1 MADNGDVAPPSASA
15 RRRAR
20 LGAAAVALVGMA
32 AAMGWGAT
40 SPRPAGAQETEVID
54 DPRLAPSLAGVQ
66 VQSDGYAK
74 ARAASRAAADQLA
87 QAKGRLADLDE
98 KVASLSTERDR
109 LEAEITE
116 ATDRG
121 QQART
126 ELDRHR
132 TSLRTLAVESYVQGR
147 GTGTDGFAKGAEAAA
162 ADARVDALVND
173 VARLRSEQVREAQR
187 AIDETDRT
195 ISDDTASLAT
205 VGSELDEAAS
215 SRDDATREVEVRQ
228 RAADGARR
236 TMADWRLTADVVG
249 SDLPLVALDAYVK
262 ASVRMAFERP
272 ECGLRWSGLAG
283 VGKVESGHGTYGGSR
298 LTAAGDTSQPIVGIP
313 LDGTNGTAVVGDTDG
328 GRWDGDPT
336 VDRAVGPMQFIPGAW
351 AALGRD
357 GNGDGRADPS
367 NIYDAALAAAGLLC
381 RAGGSGLD
389 TDAGLSRAA
398 LGYNNSGAYASLV
411 VRTANAY
418 QAREAELIPPPPPT
432 TTTTTTAPPADP
444 GIPAAPPASAP
455 PVTAAADPA
464 AAAPG

>member
-1 MADNGDVAPPSASA
+1 MADNVGVAPPSAPA

-20 LGAAAVALVGMA
+20 LGAAVVALAGLA

-40 SPRPAGAQETEVID
+40 SSRPAGAQETEVID

-74 ARAASRAAADQLA
+74 ARAAYRAATDQLA
-87 QAKGRLADLDE
+87 EAKGRLADLDQRL
-98 KVASLSTERDR
+98 ASLSTEHDR
-109 LEAEITE
+109 LQAEIDD
-116 ATDRG
+116 ATARG
-121 QQART
+121 AQARDA
-126 ELDRHR
+126 LDRHR

-147 GTGTDGFAKGAEAAA
+147 GSGTEGVEAAA
-162 ADARVDALVND
+162 TAARVDAMVND
-173 VARLRSEQVREAQR
+173 VAELRSEQVRQAR
-187 AIDETDRT
+187 RTIDDTDRT
-195 ISDDTASLAT
+195 VRDDTESLTT
-205 VGSELDEAAS
+205 VGSDLDQTTS
-215 SRDDATREVEVRQ
+215 TRDDAAKEVEVRQ

-236 TMADWRLTADVVG
+236 TMADWRLTADVAG

-272 ECGLRWSGLAG
+272 ECGLRWSGLAAI
-283 VGKVESGHGTYGGSR
+283 GKVESGHGTYGGSR
-298 LTAAGDTSQPIVGIP
+298 LTASGDTSQPIVGIP

-351 AALGRD
+351 ASLGRD

-389 TDAGLSRAA
+389 TDAGLYRAA

-418 QAREAELIPPPPPT
+418 QAREAELIPPPP
-432 TTTTTTAPPADP
+432 TTTTTAPPPDLSGLVAP
-444 GIPAAPPASAP
+444 PVSAPAPAAPPDA
-455 PVTAAADPA
+455 TAVN
-464 AAAPG
+464 PG

>member
-1 MADNGDVAPPSASA
+1 MAENGDVASPSGTA
-15 RRRAR
+15 RRRAH
-20 LGAAAVALVGMA
+20 LGAAAVALVGLA
-32 AAMGWGAT
+32 AALGYGAT
-40 SPRPAGAQETEVID
+40 SPSSAGAQGTEVID

-74 ARAASRAAADQLA
+74 ARAAYRAAADQLA
-87 QAKGRLADLDE
+87 DAKIRLARLDQE
-98 KVASLSTERDR
+98 IAALSAERDR
-109 LEAEITE
+109 LQAEVDD

-121 QQART
+121 RQARAAL
-126 ELDRHR
+126 ERHR
-132 TSLRTLAVESYVQGR
+132 SSLKMLAVESYVQGR
-147 GTGTDGFAKGAEAAA
+147 GSGTDGLAQGAEAAA
-162 ADARVDALVND
+162 TAARVDALVND
-173 VARLRSEQVREAQR
+173 VAELRAGQVREAR
-187 AIDETDRT
+187 RTIDETDRT
-195 ISDDTASLAT
+195 ISDGSVDLAAVGADLDAADGVRADTAK
-205 VGSELDEAAS
+205 
-215 SRDDATREVEVRQ
+215 EVEARQ

-272 ECGLRWSGLAG
+272 GCGLRWSGLAA

-298 LTAAGDTSQPIVGIP
+298 LNASGDTSQPIVGIP
-313 LDGTNGTAVVGDTDG
+313 LDGSNGTAVVGDTDG

-336 VDRAVGPMQFIPGAW
+336 VDRAVGPMQFIPGSW
-351 AALGRD
+351 ATLGRD

-389 TDAGLSRAA
+389 TDAGLYRAA

-418 QAREAELIPPPPPT
+418 QARESELIPPPPPT
-432 TTTTTTAPPADP
+432 TTTTTTPAPDPAGRAAPPESAPPATAPVD
-444 GIPAAPPASAP
+444 AAVVPPA
-455 PVTAAADPA
+455 
-464 AAAPG
+464 